1 MKILSIIFVINGVYE
16 KLRENSLN
24 ELFSN
29 QWKCEKEDVVSFYS
43 FEIKKIRI
51 QESHSHEYD
60 KRAYRVKIEGEISST
75 YFKLNFSVFS
85 VYQKDFTRKIKKK
98 WMNDSFSLVEAISSV
113 WSMSLAFKG
122 NPYRWRW
129 RVSLQ

>member
-1 MKILSIIFVINGVYE
+1 MKILLLIFVINNVYE
-16 KLRENSLN
+16 KLLENSLN

-75 YFKLNFSVFS
+75 YFKLNFSVFQ
-85 VYQKDFTRKIKKK
+85 YIKR
-98 WMNDSFSLVEAISSV
+98 FSLE
-113 WSMSLAFKG
+113 K
-122 NPYRWRW
+122 
-129 RVSLQ
+129 